1 MPIYRQQK
9 TTSTTPTVGTTST
22 TGTGAIST
30 TGTGAISTTG
40 KATTSTTPT
49 VGTTSTTGM
58 ATTTSTTGTGATGT
72 NSSVNNISYMIA
84 MTPSHCINDGSC
96 YYMDGCTNPVF
107 LEYWTQGG
115 IADHNDGS
123 CVTPVVFGCME
134 EEWLEYNPNANW
146 QRDGDCGSRTPVVP
160 GCMDLSALNY
170 DNEANR
176 DDGSCNYIGAAFA
189 EGIRR
194 EKEIIADALSN
205 MLIEHT
211 DEIKQLTGK
220 EKLSD
225 FQKTIKGG
233 TIQRGREESQKLILW
248 ESDVKANH
256 QNSSDTI
263 SMLYNMLYPDNA
275 NPNTTEAAHE
285 INDLRFE
292 FYTKNEELG
301 GGTFARVLFGTSQ
314 TSQEIDLASIAENL
328 NQFVDFSETIR
339 PIDATKARDV
349 LDTTI
354 FELLGAQSEQ
364 QQRINDFFTE
374 YQALKPTET
383 PIDRAAVIDADDDG
397 FTDSIDERQA
407 GRFSADHD
415 ISGTHSS
422 DVEDTKS
429 ITWRKTSEDSDNAN
443 QSLEYLY
450 DDLRSNF
457 FPERPPEFELE
468 DDRPQ
473 YEPQSDGYLEIRH
486 LNQAI
491 IVRNE
496 TQSDIGLIGPDPT
509 SPKWQTDGF
518 TITMWVRF
526 LDKVSSGTLF
536 NFGNPLRESNPYGF
550 RLETYTLQRDTY
562 HNSDQTY
569 GQKAFQM
576 GAPYFQN
583 SDSAR
588 FIRLLVRDGDGVLR
602 DSSQG
607 YKHPTAMSTAGKNYG
622 KQAPYLVHA
631 AANSGYNSDYGYDAS
646 LFDFQTNLPYG
657 TVGAPDVPPGHDSP
671 SWLLPYTNIPVK
683 LDEWYFIVANYDP
696 TRNENYTQNIID
708 PDYWK
713 WKCSGTTDP
722 GQGEGDTQ
730 DWAWY
735 VCDEDTYTA
744 DSLLGSKSKVEII
757 SRSDLLRAKGLLV
770 EESEEEVEPL
780 VEPNSVP
787 PPPPSGDRPIAAFG
801 MQSIPMFEATS
812 TY

>member
-1 MPIYRQQK
+1 MPDYKSKDTSRMPGVGKTPK
-9 TTSTTPTVGTTST
+9 TTTVGTTPKT
-22 TGTGAIST
+22 T
-30 TGTGAISTTG
+30 
-40 KATTSTTPT
+40 T
-49 VGTTSTTGM
+49 VGTTPKT
-58 ATTTSTTGTGATGT
+58 AID
-72 NSSVNNISYMIA
+72 VSYSIT
-84 MTPSHCINDGSC
+84 MTPTHCINDGSC
-96 YYMDGCTNPVF
+96 YYVDGCTNPVF
-107 LEYWTQGG
+107 LEYWTEGG
-115 IADHNDGS
+115 IADHDDGTCS
-123 CVTPVVFGCME
+123 VPVVFGCLE
-134 EEWLEYNPNANW
+134 NISEAFPDGILEYNPNANW
-146 QRDGDCGSRTPVVP
+146 QRDGDCGNRTPVVP
-160 GCMDLSALNY
+160 GCMDLEALNY
-170 DNEANR
+170 DGGANR
-176 DDGSCNYIGAAFA
+176 DDGSCNYIGLAFA

-220 EKLSD
+220 ENFSD

-233 TIQRGREESQKLILW
+233 TIQRGRDESQKLILW
-248 ESDVKANH
+248 ESDIKANH

-263 SMLYNMLYPDNA
+263 SLLYSILYPNNV
-275 NPNTTEAAHE
+275 NPNNVEPAE
-285 INDLRFE
+285 DINNLRFE
-292 FYTKNEELG
+292 FYTKSEEQG

-314 TSQEIDLASIAENL
+314 TGQEIDLASIAENL
-328 NQFVDFSETIR
+328 NQFVDFSETTR

-383 PIDRAAVIDADDDG
+383 PIDREAVIDSDEDG
-397 FTDSIDERQA
+397 FTDSFDERQA

-468 DDRPQ
+468 DDRPE

-496 TQSDIGLIGPDPT
+496 SQSDIGLIGPDPT
-509 SPKWQTDGF
+509 SPKWQTNGF

-562 HNSDQTY
+562 HNSEQTY
-569 GQKAFQM
+569 GEKAFQM

-588 FIRLLVRDGDGVLR
+588 FIRLLVRDSDGVLR

-607 YKHPTAMSTAGKNYG
+607 YKHATANSTAGKSFR
-622 KQAPYLVHA
+622 KQPPIGAVTNGL
-631 AANSGYNSDYGYDAS
+631 DAS

-657 TVGAPDVPPGHDSP
+657 TVGAPSVPEGHDSP
-671 SWLLPYTNIPVK
+671 AWLLPYTNIPVK

-696 TRNENYTQNIID
+696 NRAENYTKNIID

-722 GQGEGDTQ
+722 GQGEGDTE
-730 DWAWY
+730 DWAWF
-735 VCDEDTYTA
+735 VCDEETYVP
-744 DSLLGSKSKVEII
+744 DSGEGSKSKVEII
-757 SRSDLLRAKGLLV
+757 SRSDLLRAKGLSV
-770 EESEEEVEPL
+770 DETEEEVEPL
-780 VEPNSVP
+780 VEPDPVP
-787 PPPPSGDRPIAAFG
+787 PPPPGGLRPIAAFD
-801 MQSIPMFEATS
+801 MLRIPMFEES

>member
-1 MPIYRQQK
+1 M
-9 TTSTTPTVGTTST
+9 TPT
-22 TGTGAIST
+22 
-30 TGTGAISTTG
+30 
-40 KATTSTTPT
+40 
-49 VGTTSTTGM
+49 
-58 ATTTSTTGTGATGT
+58 
-72 NSSVNNISYMIA
+72 Y
-84 MTPSHCINDGSC
+84 CINDGSC
-96 YYMDGCTNPVF
+96 YYTDGCTNPVF
-107 LEYWTQGG
+107 LEYWEQGG
-115 IADHNDGS
+115 IADHNDGTCS
-123 CVTPVVFGCME
+123 VPVVFGCLE
-134 EEWLEYNPNANW
+134 DQWLEYNPNANW
-146 QRDGDCGSRTPVVP
+146 QRDGDCGSRTPIVP

-170 DNEANR
+170 TIEANR
-176 DDGSCNYIGAAFA
+176 DDGSCNYIGLAFA

-220 EKLSD
+220 ENFSD

-233 TIQRGREESQKLILW
+233 TIQRGRDESQKLILW

-263 SMLYNMLYPDNA
+263 SMLYNMLYPNNA
-275 NPNTTEAAHE
+275 NPNTTEPVHD

-292 FYTKNEELG
+292 FYENEGLG
-301 GGTFARVLFGTSQ
+301 GGYFARALFGGSQ
-314 TSQEIDLASIAENL
+314 AGQEIDLASIAENL
-328 NQFVDFSETIR
+328 NQFVDFSETTR

-468 DDRPQ
+468 DDRPE

-496 TQSDIGLIGPDPT
+496 SQSDIGLIGPDPT

-536 NFGNPLRESNPYGF
+536 NFGNPLRETNPYGF

-588 FIRLLVRDGDGVLR
+588 FIRLLVRDSDGVLR

-607 YKHPTAMSTAGKNYG
+607 YKHPTATSTAGKNYR
-622 KQAPYLVHA
+622 KQHPIGVEQFEGS
-631 AANSGYNSDYGYDAS
+631 SGLDAS

-657 TVGAPDVPPGHDSP
+657 TVGATEYPLIPSGHDGP
-671 SWLLPYTNIPVK
+671 AWLLPYTNIPVK

-713 WKCSGTTDP
+713 WKCTNTVDP
-722 GQGEGDTQ
+722 EGD
-730 DWAWY
+730 WAYY
-735 VCDEDTYTA
+735 VCDEDTYTS
-744 DSLLGSKSKVEII
+744 DSGKGSKCKVEII
-757 SRSDLLRAKGLLV
+757 SKSDLLRAKGLSV
-770 EESEEEVEPL
+770 DETEEEVEPL
-780 VEPNSVP
+780 VEPDIVP
-787 PPPPSGDRPIAAFG
+787 PPPPGGFRPIAAFG
-801 MQSIPMFEATS
+801 MLRIPMFEES